1 MTIPLPKQKPVKPNT
16 KPEKGRLEKFAEQV
30 DPPGREILDSDLKD
44 PGRMTANAPPTDN
57 RS

>member
-1 MTIPLPKQKPVKPNT
+1 MTLPPAKQKPLKSHT

-30 DPPGREILDSDLKD
+30 DPPGREIPDRDLKD
-44 PGRMTANAPPTDN
+44 PGRMTPNAPPTDN